1 MISAL
6 LFFVLFVKFNGFFS
20 AFLLKKHRLLFRNM
34 NSIKKSYF
42 YDEKARWETYT
53 GTKLSDEDVYE
64 IQRNMQAFAKVLF
77 QWRDELRMKGEKL

>member
-1 MISAL
+1 MIYKS
-6 LFFVLFVKFNGFFS
+6 
-20 AFLLKKHRLLFRNM
+20 M
-34 NSIKKSYF
+34 NFKT
-42 YDEKARWETYT
+42 EKARWETYT